1 MAKSIYQSEII
12 FNLNSRL
19 FVNTLDGVTE
29 AQARERISDHN
40 NNLIWLAAHTVWA
53 RYNTSMFLGNPPAK
67 NPYDTLYANFK
78 PYDPADTYPTLAE
91 VKTEWQKATE
101 LLKETLASVS
111 EEHLAADSPI
121 KSPIGDNSNGGTTA
135 FLAQHESYDIG
146 QMAFLKKYFTK
157 EAMKYS

>member
-19 FVNTLDGVTE
+19 FVNTLDGITE
-29 AQARERISDHN
+29 SQARERISDHN

-78 PYDPADTYPTLAE
+78 PYDPVDTYPRLAE
-91 VKTEWQKATE
+91 VKTECQTAPALHNE
-101 LLKETLASVS
+101 PLESVS
-111 EEHLAADSPI
+111 EEHIAANPT
-121 KSPIGDNSNGGTTA
+121 KKGPIGTNINSGTTA
-135 FLAQHESYDIG
+135 F
-146 QMAFLKKYFTK
+146 
-157 EAMKYS
+157 